1 MKAKFLLNVR
11 AGLMINYL
19 YCSSSKSFE
28 LLFNHIVSRVETIFW
43 QFAAC
48 RKDEILLVFF
58 FYLDNLNRLCKVHV
72 ARGFRDTVKT
82 RK

>member
-28 LLFNHIVSRVETIFW
+28 LLFNHIVSRVETFFVSL
-43 QFAAC
+43 QLFV
-48 RKDEILLVFF
+48 KMNLVGLFF
-58 FYLDNLNRLCKVHV
+58 NLDNLNRLFKVHV
-72 ARGFRDTVKT
+72 ARGFRDTVNT

>member
-1 MKAKFLLNVR
+1 MKAKFLLSVR

-28 LLFNHIVSRVETIFW
+28 LLFKHIVSRVETIFGSL
-43 QFAAC
+43 Q
-48 RKDEILLVFF
+48 LVVKMKSCWSF
-58 FYLDNLNRLCKVHV
+58 FYLDNLNRLFKVHV
-72 ARGFRDTVKT
+72 ARGFRNTVNT